1 MEQLKWV
8 KGNTLSLAVPL
19 VVKTGDGQ
27 TIVTTD
33 YVPPTGSEIHVN
45 LVGSYKSFSYDYT
58 IDENVVSFVDNGSL
72 PLGTYGVEIKVKEP
86 DARNL
91 RTFKCQEIKIV
102 NCSDELG
109 EVMPDGQIMLDAAI
123 FVQGKKGDKGDAF
136 TYDDFTPEQ
145 IADLK
150 KPATDAAAEVREL
163 EQQVSQAEQ
172 GRVDAERLRVQA
184 EDGRVE
190 AEGIRQ
196 ENEQTRQNQE
206 QSREQAETLRQ
217 TTFETNERQRELVYQ
232 AAEHDRDTHYQT
244 AEGARN
250 TLYQQAESG
259 RDNAFQSTEQTRQQK
274 EIERQQAEQNRV
286 QAEDNRVNA
295 ENNRVLAESGRE
307 QAEALRV
314 EAEQQRVETFATYQP
329 QIDAK
334 LDVVTD
340 SQFEEIFN

>member
-58 IDENVVSFVDNGSL
+58 IDENVVSFVDDGSL

-145 IADLK
+145 IEDLK

-172 GRVDAERLRVQA
+172 GRVEAERLRVQ
-184 EDGRVE
+184 

-232 AAEHDRDTHYQT
+232 TAERNRDIHYQT
-244 AEGARN
+244 AEDARN

-274 EIERQQAEQNRV
+274 ETERQQAENNRV
-286 QAEDNRVNA
+286 QAE
-295 ENNRVLAESGRE
+295 NNRVSAENGRE
-307 QAEALRV
+307 QAETLRV
-314 EAEQQRVETFATYQP
+314 EAEQQREETFATYQP

-340 SQFEEIFN
+340 SQFDEIFT